1 MARARREHT
10 HVFGSSH
17 TALLC
22 SRQKDSE
29 ALNAPQSKPV
39 AILMESEN
47 VNAKWD
53 FADHQVQK
61 KKKISFRVEEA
72 ESLRR

>member
-1 MARARREHT
+1 M
-10 HVFGSSH
+10 
-17 TALLC
+17 LLC

-39 AILMESEN
+39 AILTESEN
-47 VNAKWD
+47 VNTKWD

-61 KKKISFRVEEA
+61 KKKKISLRVEEA
-72 ESLRR
+72 ECLHG

>member
-1 MARARREHT
+1 M
-10 HVFGSSH
+10 
-17 TALLC
+17 LLC

-39 AILMESEN
+39 AILTESEN
-47 VNAKWD
+47 INTKWD

-61 KKKISFRVEEA
+61 KKKNLAQS
-72 ESLRR
+72 

>member
-1 MARARREHT
+1 M
-10 HVFGSSH
+10 
-17 TALLC
+17 LLC

-39 AILMESEN
+39 AILTESEN
-47 VNAKWD
+47 INTKWD

-61 KKKISFRVEEA
+61 KKKKSRSE
-72 ESLRR
+72 LRKLSAYTGR